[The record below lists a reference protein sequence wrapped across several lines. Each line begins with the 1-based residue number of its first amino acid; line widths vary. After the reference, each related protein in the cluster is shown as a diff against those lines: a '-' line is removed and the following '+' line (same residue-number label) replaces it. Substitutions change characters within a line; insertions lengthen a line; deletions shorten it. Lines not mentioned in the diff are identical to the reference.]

1 MALLHPGDRHVVER
15 ELAREIVVHV
25 LDQALRGHRCAN
37 SEYLN
42 PRHLVP
48 TAEDYVLQLLEQDRP
63 VVDGGVPRGGLA
75 QQRVA
80 LELALLL
87 RVLVL
92 VHLSLVL
99 VILPVVVVVLLPPSS
114 ISSSSISSISSSSA
128 SEPDSSYTYGAD
140 HVSDHRSECFDD

>member
-1 MALLHPGDRHVVER
+1 VALLHPGDRHVVER

-99 VILPVVVVVLLPPSS
+99 VILPVVVVVLLPPLLHLLFLHLLHLLLLRLGTRLFVHLRCR
-114 ISSSSISSISSSSA
+114 
-128 SEPDSSYTYGAD
+128 PR
-140 HVSDHRSECFDD
+140 VRPQVRVL